1 MSENKNL
8 QEDNSIENN
17 PENKDSKNLEFLNSL
32 LNSSTN
38 SNPEP
43 NISINKNI
51 NQQSNDISSTPII
64 NNSEKP
70 EDILNNLD
78 FGNNPILSNPL
89 DKQEIKIPDR
99 GGISSETINKIDD
112 LKMDTYNKDTLHED
126 ISESLKRDMNLIWTK
141 LKYVINPLIP
151 EKDRSTQVRQWDLW
165 GPLIFTCLLS
175 MTLAIRANEKGD
187 TFTLIFIIFWIGSLL
202 VFLNANL
209 LGIKISVFQIIC
221 LLGYCLFPLNI
232 AAIILSLGKFFE
244 FFRLIILVAC
254 CSWSSYSIRGFLIN
268 LASKEQRLLVIY
280 PAILVYLFI
289 SGVILM
295 NRF

>member
-1 MSENKNL
+1 MSENQNL
-8 QEDNSIENN
+8 EENN
-17 PENKDSKNLEFLNSL
+17 ENNQQKTDSKNLEFLNNL
-32 LNSSTN
+32 LNSSPN

-43 NISINKNI
+43 NESNNNQINTN
-51 NQQSNDISSTPII
+51 QSNDILLPL

-70 EDILNNLD
+70 EDILNTLDNNLV
-78 FGNNPILSNPL
+78 LSNPL

-99 GGISSETINKIDD
+99 GGISSDTINKPED
-112 LKMDTYNKDTLHED
+112 LKREIYIKDTLHED
-126 ISESLKRDMNLIWTK
+126 INESLKRDLNLIWTK
-141 LKYVINPLIP
+141 LKYVINPFIP
-151 EKDRSTQVRQWDLW
+151 EKDRSEQVRQWDLW

-175 MTLAIRANEKGD
+175 MTLAFRASEKGS
-187 TFTLIFIIFWIGSLL
+187 TFTLIFIIFWIGSIL
-202 VFLNANL
+202 VYLNANL
-209 LGIKISVFQIIC
+209 LGIKVSIFQIIC

-244 FFRLIILVAC
+244 FLRLIILIAC
-254 CSWSSYSIRGFLIN
+254 CSWSSYSIRGFLLNI
-268 LASKEQRLLVIY
+268 APKDQRLLVIY

>member
-1 MSENKNL
+1 MSENQNL
-8 QEDNSIENN
+8 DENN
-17 PENKDSKNLEFLNSL
+17 ENNAQKTDSKNLEFLNNL
-32 LNSSTN
+32 LNSSPN

-43 NISINKNI
+43 NESNNNQINTN
-51 NQQSNDISSTPII
+51 QSNDILLPL
-64 NNSEKP
+64 NNPEKP
-70 EDILNNLD
+70 EDILNSLDNNLV
-78 FGNNPILSNPL
+78 LSNPL

-99 GGISSETINKIDD
+99 GGISSDTINKPED
-112 LKMDTYNKDTLHED
+112 LKREIYIKDTLHED
-126 ISESLKRDMNLIWTK
+126 INESLKRDLNLIWTK
-141 LKYVINPLIP
+141 LKYVINPFIP
-151 EKDRSTQVRQWDLW
+151 EKDRSEQVRQWDLW

-175 MTLAIRANEKGD
+175 MTLAFRASEKGS
-187 TFTLIFIIFWIGSLL
+187 TFTLIFIIFWIGSIL
-202 VFLNANL
+202 VYLNANL
-209 LGIKISVFQIIC
+209 LGIKVSIFQIIC

-244 FFRLIILVAC
+244 FLRLIILIAC
-254 CSWSSYSIRGFLIN
+254 CTWSSYSIRGFLLN

>member
-1 MSENKNL
+1 M
-8 QEDNSIENN
+8 NN
-17 PENKDSKNLEFLNSL
+17 L
-32 LNSSTN
+32 LNSSPN

-43 NISINKNI
+43 NDSNNNQINTN
-51 NQQSNDISSTPII
+51 QSNDISLLPL

-78 FGNNPILSNPL
+78 NNLVLSNPL
-89 DKQEIKIPDR
+89 EKQEIKIPDR
-99 GGISSETINKIDD
+99 GGISSDTINKPED
-112 LKMDTYNKDTLHED
+112 LKRDIYIKNTLHED
-126 ISESLKRDMNLIWTK
+126 INESLKRDMNLIWTK

-151 EKDRSTQVRQWDLW
+151 EKDRSDQVRQWDLW

-175 MTLAIRANEKGD
+175 MTLAIRASEKGS
-187 TFTLIFIIFWIGSLL
+187 TFTLIFIIFWIGSIL
-202 VFLNANL
+202 VYLNANL
-209 LGIKISVFQIIC
+209 LGVKVSIFQIIC

-244 FFRLIILVAC
+244 FLRLIILIAC
-254 CSWSSYSIRGFLIN
+254 CTWSSYSIRGFLLN
-268 LASKEQRLLVIY
+268 LASKDQSLLVIY

>member
-1 MSENKNL
+1 MSENQNL
-8 QEDNSIENN
+8 EENN
-17 PENKDSKNLEFLNSL
+17 ENNQQKADSKNLEFLNNL
-32 LNSSTN
+32 LKSNPN

-43 NISINKNI
+43 NESINQI
-51 NQQSNDISSTPII
+51 NTNQSNDFSLIPL

-78 FGNNPILSNPL
+78 FDNNAVLSNPL
-89 DKQEIKIPDR
+89 EKQEIKIPDR
-99 GGISSETINKIDD
+99 GGISSDTINKPEELIRE
-112 LKMDTYNKDTLHED
+112 THNKNTLHED
-126 ISESLKRDMNLIWTK
+126 LSESLKRDLNLIWTK
-141 LKYVINPLIP
+141 LKYVINPLVP
-151 EKDRSTQVRQWDLW
+151 EKDRNDQVRQWDLW

-175 MTLAIRANEKGD
+175 MTLAFRASEKGS
-187 TFTLIFIIFWIGSLL
+187 TFTLIFIIFWIGSIL
-202 VFLNANL
+202 VYLNANL
-209 LGIKISVFQIIC
+209 LGIKISIFQIIC

-244 FFRLIILVAC
+244 FLRLIILIAC
-254 CSWSSYSIRGFLIN
+254 CSWSSYSIRGFLLN